1 MRPAWHRGVTHDSRH
16 REIVHDRKVP
26 LCDKPVRQE
35 KRSPK
40 PSLRTS
46 GPMSPDLVILST
58 DVPLQVAAMVDT
70 RPDISERQ
78 TILSEFMKHI
88 GFFAL

>member
-1 MRPAWHRGVTHDSRH
+1 
-16 REIVHDRKVP
+16 
-26 LCDKPVRQE
+26 
-35 KRSPK
+35 
-40 PSLRTS
+40 
-46 GPMSPDLVILST
+46 MSPDLVILST

-70 RPDISERQ
+70 RPDISKRQ